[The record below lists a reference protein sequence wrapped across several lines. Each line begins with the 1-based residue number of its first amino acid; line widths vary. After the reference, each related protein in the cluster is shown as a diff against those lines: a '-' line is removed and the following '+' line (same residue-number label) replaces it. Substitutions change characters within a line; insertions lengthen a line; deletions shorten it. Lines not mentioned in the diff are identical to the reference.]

1 MIEGNPWFV
10 ASDVAHL
17 LYGRTTGLTD
27 VFARL
32 SMDEVR
38 VVTRSEVICLPLF
51 DGSKAPRIRLVSESG
66 LYKLVMRS
74 DKPEAKRFQDW
85 VTKAVLPAIRKDG
98 AYIRDEEKVVT
109 GEMSEDELV
118 LKAPS
123 LDEWLLFEG
132 AAMDS
137 SKLLDPDP
145 FKGKSRHPKFALG
158 TGSDL
163 IHP

>member
-10 ASDVAHL
+10 ASDVAQL

-85 VTKAVLPAIRKDG
+85 VTKTATYGKPDHQGIPRDAVRLP
-98 AYIRDEEKVVT
+98 
-109 GEMSEDELV
+109 
-118 LKAPS
+118 
-123 LDEWLLFEG
+123 
-132 AAMDS
+132 
-137 SKLLDPDP
+137 
-145 FKGKSRHPKFALG
+145 
-158 TGSDL
+158 
-163 IHP
+163 